1 MKKKKFLIGA
11 YSPILTF
18 DKKHVELMAEAG
30 INFPVSNFNVIPE
43 DFQQEYLDTL
53 HELGIEADICSDK
66 CMKLYLGAPM
76 LDLEKQDRVTFLKH
90 PAFGSYSYCDEPGII
105 HFDVLGEEIGK
116 FLKAFPGKD
125 AYVNLLPMYANAK
138 QLTKGPYGTV
148 IDYFD
153 EGDDAYQRY
162 LDEFVEKVPTSHIG
176 VDIYPCRR
184 RAKADCPE
192 MFPAEY
198 EPFTYDKYLRSI
210 EMVADKCKESG
221 REFWVC
227 IQTCA
232 WEKNVREITIP
243 ELRWQAYT
251 MISFGATAL
260 FYYVFASRKNH
271 TGCMLNERGETTK
284 LFYGSKKM
292 CEGLQKLSDVYF
304 DYKNVG
310 AYAIGYDPEKTPY
323 LYMKNPYDKD
333 KFGVISGIETNTPLL
348 IGCFEKTEGKGKAF
362 TIVNQQDWSE
372 PMDSVIKMKI
382 DGKVTVYYDGEPT
395 VMTAN
400 NGVYEFNIAQGD
412 GIFVTVE

>member
-18 DKKHVELMAEAG
+18 DKEHVKLMAEAG

-43 DFQQEYLDTL
+43 EFQQEYLDTL
-53 HELGIEADICSDK
+53 YELGIEAAICSDK
-66 CMKLYLGAPM
+66 CVKIYMKAPM

-90 PAFGSYSYCDEPGII
+90 PAFGYYIYCDEPGMV
-105 HFDVLGEEIGK
+105 HFDILGEEIAK
-116 FLKAFPGKD
+116 FQKAFPGKY
-125 AYVNLLPMYANAK
+125 AYINLLPMYANAR
-138 QLTKGPYGTV
+138 QLMKAPYGTE
-148 IDYFD
+148 IKYFD
-153 EGDDAYQRY
+153 EGEDMYQRY
-162 LDEFVEKVPTSHIG
+162 LDEFVEKVPTHHIG
-176 VDIYPCRR
+176 VDIYPARR

-198 EPFTYDKYLRSI
+198 EPFTYGKYLRII
-210 EMVADKCKESG
+210 EIVADKCKESG
-221 REFWVC
+221 REFWAC

-232 WEKNVREITIP
+232 WEKGVREITTP

-251 MISFGATAL
+251 MLSFGATAI

-323 LYMKNPYDKD
+323 LYMKNPYDAE
-333 KFGVISGIETNTPLL
+333 KFGVISDIETNTPLL
-348 IGCFEKTEGKGKAF
+348 VGCFEKTEGNGKAF

-372 PMDSVIKMKI
+372 PLDSVIKMKI
-382 DGKVTVYYDGEPT
+382 DGKVTKYYDGEPE
-395 VMTAN
+395 VMKSE
-400 NGVYEFNIAQGD
+400 NGVYELHLAQGD
-412 GIFVTVE
+412 GVFVTVE